1 MKQKKELNEKEI
13 EEAYEMLDKKYRP
26 IVRGDNFEI
35 ASENIRILRAIALFV
50 SGLFAIC
57 PLLVLSEISDNV
69 NEISSFGVMFIL
81 IIPIP
86 LLMFCYYLNKKYS
99 F

>member
-13 EEAYEMLDKKYRP
+13 EEAYEMLDKKYRF
-26 IVRGDNFEI
+26 IIRGDDFEI

-50 SGLFAIC
+50 SGLFATF
-57 PLLVLSEISDNV
+57 PLFVMSEISDNISV
-69 NEISSFGVMFIL
+69 ISSFGLMFLL
-81 IIPIP
+81 IIAI
-86 LLMFCYYLNKKYS
+86 LSLMLCYYLNKKYR